1 MRVSLTADP
10 NDPTTTQDPAAA
22 HPWLGEIRGERATAW
37 AQERSRETDAALAS
51 PDHEA
56 LVRSLTSALDAPD
69 RLTLVTKH
77 GQLHTNFWQDSVH
90 PRGIWRTT
98 SWDSYLSGTPEWE
111 TLLDVD
117 ALAAA
122 EGVEWVWH
130 GSRWCPAPD
139 GSQPTRVL
147 VSLSPDGGDAVR
159 VREFDV
165 VAKAFVPGGFDLPT
179 AKTNVDWVDADTL
192 YVGTVTGAD
201 DETRSSYASKV
212 RRLVRGA
219 ALEDAPVIFEVE
231 TDHMSA
237 WAGHDSTPGF
247 ELDVAED
254 LIDFYRHRR
263 YVDRASAGGTQGRGW
278 EEVDVPLD
286 ARVAYFRGRLIV
298 WPMSQWTVG
307 DATFEA
313 GCLLAADLDA
323 WLDGERSIDCV
334 WSPGPGESLTS
345 MSATRSRFLLSVLRD
360 VSSAVVVLDPEQGW
374 AASELPVPPLSSASV
389 WPVDD
394 EDPDCAEDYW
404 MTSSSFLT
412 PATLYR
418 GTLGPRSSVGAS
430 GAMSSAMPDDATSAS
445 AGSDG
450 SAVGPDVPP
459 AVIASAPMRFDASTH
474 AVSQRFAVSA
484 DGTRVPY
491 FLIAPTDA
499 PLDGRTPVI
508 INAYGGFRSSLTP
521 AYSAAVGLGWLAR
534 RTDDGRAPAYV
545 VANLRGGGEY
555 GPEWHTSALRE
566 NRVRVYED
574 LAAVARDLTAYGLS
588 TAALTGVMGRSNGGL
603 LTGNALTRYPEL
615 FGGISCGVPLL
626 DMLHYTQLSAG
637 HSWIAEYGDPD
648 SESDAEF
655 LRDISPLHRLV
666 DHPHADYPPTLI
678 WTTTSDDR
686 VGPVQARMM
695 AAAMFDLGV
704 DDVWFHEDV
713 TGGHAGSVDHE
724 ETARMLLRSYT
735 FLWLALTSPSAL
747 TRDGSVR

>member
-10 NDPTTTQDPAAA
+10 NDPTTTHDPAAA
-22 HPWLGEIRGERATAW
+22 HPWLGEIRGERAAGW
-37 AQERSRETDAALAS
+37 AAERSRETDAVLDS
-51 PDHEA
+51 TEHEG

-77 GQLHTNFWQDSVH
+77 GRLYTNFWQDAEH
-90 PRGIWRTT
+90 PRGIWRYTA
-98 SWDSYLSGTPEWE
+98 WESYASGSPEWE
-111 TLLDVD
+111 TLLDLD

-130 GSRWCPAPD
+130 GSQWCPAPD

-165 VAKAFVPGGFDLPT
+165 TSCEFVAGGFDLPT

-201 DETRSSYASKV
+201 DETRSSYASTV
-212 RRLVRGA
+212 RRLTRGA
-219 ALEDAPVIFEVE
+219 ALEDAPVIFEVDRE
-231 TDHMSA
+231 HMSA
-237 WAGHDSTPGF
+237 WTGHDSTPGF

-263 YVDRASAGGTQGRGW
+263 YVDRSSSGGTQGHGW

-298 WPMSQWTVG
+298 WPMSEWTVN
-307 DATFEA
+307 DSTFEP

-323 WLDGERSIDCV
+323 WLDGDRSIERV
-334 WSPGPGESLTS
+334 WTPGPGESLTS

-360 VSSAVVVLDPEQGW
+360 VSSAVVVLDPEQDW
-374 AASELPVPPLSSASV
+374 AASELPVPSLSSASV

-418 GTLGPRSSVGAS
+418 GSLDSEGAS
-430 GAMSSAMPDDATSAS
+430 GAVPVPDDATATP
-445 AGSDG
+445 AGSG
-450 SAVGPDVPP
+450 GTAVGPYVPP
-459 AVIASAPMRFDASTH
+459 AVIASAPARFDASTH
-474 AVSQRFAVSA
+474 AVSQRFATSA

-491 FLIAPTDA
+491 FLVAPVGD
-499 PLDGRTPVI
+499 PFDGRTPVI

-521 AYSAAVGLGWLAR
+521 GYSAAVGLGWLGR
-534 RTDDGRAPAYV
+534 RTAGGRAPAYV

-555 GPEWHTSALRE
+555 GPQWHTSALRE

-574 LAAVARDLTAYGLS
+574 LAAVARDLTSTGL
-588 TAALTGVMGRSNGGL
+588 TTPALTGVMGRSNGGL

-648 SESDAEF
+648 DPSDAGF

-695 AAAMFDLGV
+695 AAAMVDLGV

-724 ETARMLLRSYT
+724 DTARMLLRSYT
-735 FLWLALTSPSAL
+735 FLWLALTSPSVV
-747 TRDGSVR
+747 TRGE

>member
-1 MRVSLTADP
+1 LDSPEHESLVKKLTA
-10 NDPTTTQDPAAA
+10 T
-22 HPWLGEIRGERATAW
+22 
-37 AQERSRETDAALAS
+37 
-51 PDHEA
+51 
-56 LVRSLTSALDAPD
+56 LDAPD

-77 GQLHTNFWQDSVH
+77 GQMYTNFWQDAEH
-90 PRGIWRTT
+90 PRGLWRSTT
-98 SWDSYLSGTPEWE
+98 WESYLSGEPQWDI
-111 TLLDVD
+111 LLDLD

-122 EGVEWVWH
+122 EGTDWVWH
-130 GSRWCPAPD
+130 GSQWCPAPD

-147 VSLSPDGGDAVR
+147 LSLSPDGGDAVR

-165 VAKAFVPGGFDLPT
+165 ASRGFVSGGFDLPV

-192 YVGTVTGAD
+192 YVGTITGTE

-212 RRLVRGA
+212 RRLERGA
-219 ALEDAPVIFEVE
+219 SLTEAPVIFEVPL
-231 TDHMSA
+231 DHMTGR
-237 WAGHDSTPGF
+237 AGHDSTPGF

-263 YVDRASAGGTQGRGW
+263 FVDREAKGGQGSRGW

-298 WPMSQWTVG
+298 WPMSEWVVQGT
-307 DATFEA
+307 AYEP
-313 GCLLAADLDA
+313 GCLLAADLNA
-323 WLDGERSIDCV
+323 WLDGKRSLNQV
-334 WSPGPGESLTS
+334 WAPAPGESLTG
-345 MSATRSRFLLSVLRD
+345 MTATRSRFMLTVLRD
-360 VSSAVVVLDPEQGW
+360 VASAVVVLDPENDW
-374 AASELPVPPLSSASV
+374 AAGELPVPPLSSASV

-394 EDPDCAEDYW
+394 EDPECAEDYW

-418 GTLGPRSSVGAS
+418 GSLAARGNGAK
-430 GAMSSAMPDDATSAS
+430 GAPVPDGAEPSA
-445 AGSDG
+445 AGSG
-450 SAVGPDVPP
+450 TKGVGQGAPP
-459 AVIASAPMRFDASTH
+459 AVIASAPERFDAHTH
-474 AVSQRFAVSA
+474 RVSQHFATSQ

-491 FLIAPTDA
+491 FLLAPVDD
-499 PLDGRTPVI
+499 PMDGRTPVV
-508 INAYGGFRSSLTP
+508 INAYGGFRTSLTP
-521 AYSAAVGLGWLAR
+521 SYSSAVGLGWLAR
-534 RTDDGRAPAYV
+534 RTDYGRAPAYV

-555 GPEWHTSALRE
+555 GPTWHTSALRE

-574 LAAVARDLTAYGLS
+574 LAAVARDLTAIGLS
-588 TAALTGVMGRSNGGL
+588 TPALTGVMGRSNGGL

-648 SESDAEF
+648 VPGDAEF
-655 LRDISPLHRLV
+655 LREISPLHRLV
-666 DHPHADYPPTLI
+666 DHAHDDYPPTLI

-713 TGGHAGSVDHE
+713 AGGHAGSVDHE
-724 ETARMLLRSYT
+724 DTARMLLRSYT
-735 FLWLALTSPSAL
+735 FLWLALTEPERL
-747 TRDGSVR
+747 TRS